1 MTLLQRRGD
10 ASLPESV
17 GHLDEATVND
27 FADGV
32 MAAGALAAANQHLS
46 ACSNCRAE
54 VSEMSELISL
64 ARADAT
70 LVVAPPQLE
79 IVVFAT
85 TIYEGFV
92 KRPVI
97 AGLRLPLLIVVFFLV
112 INSVAFTTWVLLVCN
127 PVHEGVVAE
136 CTEPWY
142 FKVRDAARERYKQ
155 LRNEQRDF
163 VRKGA
168 REFLP

>member
-1 MTLLQRRGD
+1 MTLLQRREH
-10 ASLPESV
+10 ASLPESA

-32 MAAGALAAANQHLS
+32 MDAGALAAANHHLS
-46 ACSNCRAE
+46 ACRDCRAE
-54 VSEMSELISL
+54 VSRLSELISI
-64 ARADAT
+64 ARADAN

-85 TIYEGFV
+85 TIHERLV
-92 KRPVI
+92 KRRVI
-97 AGLRLPLLIVVFFLV
+97 AGLRIPLLIVVFSLV
-112 INSVAFTTWVLLVCN
+112 ISSVMFTAWVLLVCN
-127 PVHEGVVAE
+127 PMHEHVVAE